1 MEHTVNNSPS
11 IPKNL
16 HPIWY
21 RHFGFQPQPNRAFRT
36 SAAQSSGQASRPVTT
51 LPRPTQQNGEWEPT
65 CDYRPPYGT
74 PVGIRRR
81 LGPHTWE
88 STVVLPGDSRYPWPD
103 HTPDSTH

>member
-1 MEHTVNNSPS
+1 MELIVNNSPS

-21 RHFGFQPQPNRAFRT
+21 RHFGFQPQATRHSQAFT
-36 SAAQSSGQASRPVTT
+36 GKPSGQASRPVTA
-51 LPRPTQQNGEWEPT
+51 QQRTSQAYGEWEPT
-65 CDYRPPYGT
+65 CDYRPPYGS

-103 HTPDSTH
+103 HAPDSNH

>member
-1 MEHTVNNSPS
+1 MELIVNREPPS
-11 IPKNL
+11 NL

-21 RHFGFQPQPNRAFRT
+21 RHFGFQPQARHPT
-36 SAAQSSGQASRPVTT
+36 PTAAKASGKASRPATT
-51 LPRPTQQNGEWEPT
+51 LSRVSQANGEWEPT

-103 HTPDSTH
+103 HAPDSNH

>member
-1 MEHTVNNSPS
+1 MELIVNREP
-11 IPKNL
+11 PPNL
-16 HPIWY
+16 HPIWF
-21 RHFGFQPQPNRAFRT
+21 RHFGFQPQARHPHL
-36 SAAQSSGQASRPVTT
+36 AATKASGQTSRPATAK
-51 LPRPTQQNGEWEPT
+51 PRASQQYGEWEPT

-103 HTPDSTH
+103 HTPDSNH

>member
-1 MEHTVNNSPS
+1 MELIVNREPPS
-11 IPKNL
+11 NL

-21 RHFGFQPQPNRAFRT
+21 RHFGFQPQARHPT
-36 SAAQSSGQASRPVTT
+36 PTAAKASGQASRPATA
-51 LPRPTQQNGEWEPT
+51 PSRASQQFGEWEPT

-103 HTPDSTH
+103 HTPDSNH

>member
-1 MEHTVNNSPS
+1 MELIVNREP
-11 IPKNL
+11 PPNL

-21 RHFGFQPQPNRAFRT
+21 RHFGFQPQARHPQPI
-36 SAAQSSGQASRPVTT
+36 AAKASGQASRPATT
-51 LPRPTQQNGEWEPT
+51 LPRTSQQYGTWEPT

>member
-1 MEHTVNNSPS
+1 MELIVNREPPS
-11 IPKNL
+11 NL

-21 RHFGFQPQPNRAFRT
+21 RHFGFQPQATRT
-36 SAAQSSGQASRPVTT
+36 SRPSAAQPSGLASRPAPA
-51 LPRPTQQNGEWEPT
+51 LPRASQQFGEWEPT

>member
-1 MEHTVNNSPS
+1 MERIVNREPPS
-11 IPKNL
+11 NL

-21 RHFGFQPQPNRAFRT
+21 RHFGFQPQATRHPRP
-36 SAAQSSGQASRPVTT
+36 SDQPSGQVPRPATA
-51 LPRPTQQNGEWEPT
+51 LPRASQTNGEWEPT
-65 CDYRPPYGT
+65 CDHRPPYGT

>member
-1 MEHTVNNSPS
+1 MELIVNREPPPS
-11 IPKNL
+11 L

-21 RHFGFQPQPNRAFRT
+21 RHFGFQPQVTRHPQPP
-36 SAAQSSGQASRPVTT
+36 AQSSGQASRPATA
-51 LPRPTQQNGEWEPT
+51 LPHSHQQNGDWEPT
-65 CDYRPPYGT
+65 CNDRPPYGA

-103 HTPDSTH
+103 HASDSTH

>member
-1 MEHTVNNSPS
+1 MELIVNREP
-11 IPKNL
+11 PPNL

-21 RHFGFQPQPNRAFRT
+21 RHFGVQAQARHPTPT
-36 SAAQSSGQASRPVTT
+36 AAKASGQASRPATV
-51 LPRPTQQNGEWEPT
+51 PSRPSQQFGEWEPT

>member
-1 MEHTVNNSPS
+1 MELIVNREP
-11 IPKNL
+11 PPNL
-16 HPIWY
+16 HPIWF
-21 RHFGFQPQPNRAFRT
+21 RQFGFHPTPT
-36 SAAQSSGQASRPVTT
+36 AAKASGKASRPATT
-51 LPRPTQQNGEWEPT
+51 LSRVSQANGEWEPT

-103 HTPDSTH
+103 HAPDSNH

>member
-1 MEHTVNNSPS
+1 MELIVNNSLS

-16 HPIWY
+16 HPIWF
-21 RHFGFQPQPNRAFRT
+21 RHFGFAPQARHPNT
-36 SAAQSSGQASRPVTT
+36 TAANPSGQASRPATT
-51 LPRPTQQNGEWEPT
+51 LPRTSQQFGEWEPT

-103 HTPDSTH
+103 HTPDSNH

>member
-1 MEHTVNNSPS
+1 MELIVNREPNP
-11 IPKNL
+11 NL

-21 RHFGFQPQPNRAFRT
+21 RHFGFQPQARHPT
-36 SAAQSSGQASRPVTT
+36 PTAAKASGQASRPATV
-51 LPRPTQQNGEWEPT
+51 PSRPSQQFGEWEPT

>member
-36 SAAQSSGQASRPVTT
+36 SAAQSSGQASRPVTA

-88 STVVLPGDSRYPWPD
+88 STVVQPGDSRYPWPD